1 MKKQEDQLARAGEEV
16 DALQPTFPQSNRQLL
31 CFEMRVS
38 G

>member
-1 MKKQEDQLARAGEEV
+1 MKKQEEQLACTGEEV
-16 DALQPTFPQSNRQLL
+16 DALPPTFPQSNRQLL